1 MTDTFAYLPI
11 PRAAWDYIADAMEQ
25 AGYGDHMITEIDG
38 QLTVAVPLYGIAVVP
53 AGDHDTFVNSGRLSD
68 LLVQAGEDAFYA
80 GYKAAQE
87 GVPMGRAWGG
97 YEVPED
103 IMELQNNL

>member
-1 MTDTFAYLPI
+1 MTETFAYLSI
-11 PRAAWDYIADAMEQ
+11 PKAAWDFIADALEE

-38 QLTVAVPLYGIAVVP
+38 CLTVAVPLDGIAVVP
-53 AGDHDTFVNSGRLSD
+53 MGDQDTFVNSGRLSD

-80 GYKAAQE
+80 GFRAAQS
-87 GVPMGRAWGG
+87 GGSMATAWGE
-97 YEVPED
+97 YDVPDD